1 MPLLTVHLS
10 IISEILKEVSN
21 SQLTDNIGVA
31 LLGSTAPDRRVMT
44 GEERSETHYF
54 DLDTG
59 KLGDGYEG
67 MKNKHP
73 ELIQR
78 TKDQGARAQAFI
90 IGYISHLIADETWI
104 VDVYRPF
111 FGGENYFGNNKLHNI
126 FDRALQYE
134 LEILVRQ
141 KPEFVLASHNYLD
154 NSDAPVID
162 ESFISREVIESWR
175 KFVLEAVFNRGNS
188 WDEFP
193 RFINRFLDEPDLD
206 REDLEMYLSDPERML
221 AEIHYGLPDLSVK
234 QYYKDVVDKSLDII
248 EEIL

>member
-1 MPLLTVHLS
+1 M
-10 IISEILKEVSN
+10 
-21 SQLTDNIGVA
+21 
-31 LLGSTAPDRRVMT
+31 
-44 GEERSETHYF
+44 
-54 DLDTG
+54 
-59 KLGDGYEG
+59 
-67 MKNKHP
+67 
-73 ELIQR
+73 
-78 TKDQGARAQAFI
+78 
-90 IGYISHLIADETWI
+90 
-104 VDVYRPF
+104 
-111 FGGENYFGNNKLHNI
+111 HNI

-141 KPEFVLASHNYLD
+141 KPDFVLASHNYLD

-162 ESFISREVIESWR
+162 ESFISREIIESWR

-206 REDLEMYLSDPERML
+206 REKLEIYLSDPERML
-221 AEIHYGLPDLSVK
+221 AEIHYGLPDLSIK